1 MNNSYKKSHQKN
13 LVKKEKKNPQK
24 HIVKELSS
32 LIEPSNKGSE
42 PSLGISLFNYSN
54 EMERAYRNSNLI
66 MYDNFESGGCSSGR

>member
-42 PSLGISLFNYSN
+42 PSLGISLYSISTQMKWK
-54 EMERAYRNSNLI
+54 EHSLTFY
-66 MYDNFESGGCSSGR
+66 